1 MRWNGKK
8 QKSFVYFQGKKV
20 QESKDEDRYVLSWR
34 SRRKIMHSFIKINN
48 NKFQIN
54 VAKFSTF
61 PALIECYKRKP
72 ENDEFHLAEGLPNPR
87 INTFVKNRNSRR
99 DSPESLSWYHGTVGH
114 EVQFFEIFI

>member
-1 MRWNGKK
+1 MV
-8 QKSFVYFQGKKV
+8 KSKNHLYIFRVKKV
-20 QESKDEDRYVLSWR
+20 QEGKDEDRYVLSWR